1 MAAKVIVEVC
11 AVTPSVKVMVVVE
24 SVQVALTGTLV
35 QATVTVP
42 SNPPSGVTV
51 KVRVPVDPAVTVN
64 AVGAVNSK
72 FHPVPD
78 KATTWGLS
86 LSLLTMVIDPTRVP
100 VVVGAKLTLNVQ
112 FAPAATLLPH
122 VLVSV

>member
-24 SVQVALTGTLV
+24 RVQVALTGTLV

-64 AVGAVNSK
+64 AVGAVS
-72 FHPVPD
+72 PLRRP
-78 KATTWGLS
+78 
-86 LSLLTMVIDPTRVP
+86 
-100 VVVGAKLTLNVQ
+100 
-112 FAPAATLLPH
+112 
-122 VLVSV
+122 